1 MGRIARAVPGVDA
14 WELWNEPDSGQFW
27 AGGADPPAYAAL
39 LRAAYPAI
47 KAAQP
52 SDVVVTGG
60 MVGNNFDFL
69 AALYANGARGAFDAV
84 GVHTDTACLTD
95 GPDAYYRDPRGRIG
109 RYTFSAY
116 REVHAGD
123 GRPRR
128 RRQADLDDRAGLEHA
143 GRPVCPVGEKAGTKP
158 LGVSP
163 KRQARYLR
171 AAYRCLAADPVI
183 GVALWFGIQD
193 IRGSRHAGGFG
204 LYRSGGRAKPA
215 AKAFRK
221 LDKGIRPRRGCGGYV
236 DRTPPTIKRRPARR
250 PGGGSRTRSASACA
264 RTTTAAGRG
273 SGGSAWRSTAQH
285 VTLVALARLD
295 LAVVGERGLDARRPH
310 AHLHRQGP
318 REQRDDDVGA
328 GRQAAPRLTGL
339 SAGSGG
345 QPRRACAR
353 GRVTFRPALSHC
365 TRAAEGVPVVAHA
378 TMPRPR
384 AVDGEPQTARRVGVA
399 ARLVQRD
406 GAREPAAACACA
418 RRRCRIAGR
427 SSA

>member
-1 MGRIARAVPGVDA
+1 MKVLVVVHRAPAWASGGRGGTAPPSDPAAFGRFMGRIAGAVPGVDA

-95 GPDAYYRDPRGRIG
+95 GPGAYYRDPQGRVG

-116 REVHAGD
+116 REVHQVMADHGD
-123 GRPRR
+123 AAKPIWMTELGWSTQGGR
-128 RRQADLDDRAGLEHA
+128 
-143 GRPVCPVGEKAGTKP
+143 CPVGEKAGTKP

-215 AKAFRK
+215 AKAFREAGQGHPAAAR
-221 LDKGIRPRRGCGGYV
+221 LRRVRRPHAADDQGPQPVGRAAVQGQGQRARARVRQPRRDG
-236 DRTPPTIKRRPARR
+236 DRADQHGARR
-250 PGGGSRTRSASACA
+250 RA
-264 RTTTAAGRG
+264 R
-273 SGGSAWRSTAQH
+273 H
-285 VTLVALARLD
+285 LVALARLD

-328 GRQAAPRLTGL
+328 GRQAAPRARLTGL
-339 SAGSGG
+339 SAGS
-345 QPRRACAR
+345 ADSR
-353 GRVTFRPALSHC
+353 GAHA
-365 TRAAEGVPVVAHA
+365 RAAA
-378 TMPRPR
+378 
-384 AVDGEPQTARRVGVA
+384 
-399 ARLVQRD
+399 
-406 GAREPAAACACA
+406 
-418 RRRCRIAGR
+418 
-427 SSA
+427 